1 MRNRV
6 DRRTLQTWTARL
18 HSQVTEVTTPLKY
31 IYTGVKDTE
40 LSLKM
45 RFKAVYAVYR
55 TSVPRILKG
64 GV

>member
-40 LSLKM
+40 LSLCGL
-45 RFKAVYAVYR
+45 RGLPYVR
-55 TSVPRILKG
+55 TAFTADFKG